1 MNEKTKKYLK
11 RSAVGLIILIL
22 FCSLFYLALNG
33 TFGFFGKLLTRPLV
47 NSIAKLEP
55 RVCYIYSNEL
65 SQQDS
70 CIWASASRKSHIPL
84 CEQINRAEKEGC
96 LERIAYSTKDETVCA
111 LVSYEYMPGCYDE
124 VAALKK
130 DPAVCSVLAGRLD
143 KQGNLSRIDQCYMI
157 VVQRNNDPTLCDKV
171 SEPARATC
179 YNAIKSTGL
188 Y

>member
-11 RSAVGLIILIL
+11 NTIIVLVIIIL
-22 FCSLFYLALNG
+22 FCSLFYLGLNG

-47 NSIAKLEP
+47 NSMAKLEP
-55 RVCYIYSNEL
+55 RVCYIYSNEW
-65 SQQDS
+65 SQQDA

-111 LVSYEYMPGCYDE
+111 LVSYELMPGCYDE

-130 DPAVCSVLAGRLD
+130 DPTVCSVLAGRMD
-143 KQGNLSRIDQCYMI
+143 NQGNFSRIEQCYMI
-157 VVQRNNDPTLCDKV
+157 VVQRNNDPNLCSKLSD
-171 SEPARATC
+171 PARTNC
-179 YNAIKSTGL
+179 YDAIAMTGL